1 MNLVK
6 KNLKKENLN
15 LKNVLEIVIKY
26 LKVSIANKKIDIVFE
41 SEENI
46 YINADLESLEIIFR
60 NIISNAIKFSFVGSK
75 IEIKVLKKDETAIVT
90 VKDYGKGIQ
99 EDKMKKL
106 FSFDVNKSTLGTNN
120 EKGTGL
126 GLNIVKEYIE
136 LNNGKIEISSIENKG
151 TTVKIY
157 F

>member
-90 VKDYGKGIQ
+90 IKDYGKGIQ